1 MPPDLHVEL
10 KRRPIA
16 NYNYVKL
23 LTKSE
28 LAWEYLRRNRGY
40 RKDWRLAAPGRPPK
54 VMLSEGTELLR
65 LRCRH
70 WRAEAWGLCLF
81 R

>member
-1 MPPDLHVEL
+1 MSPEVRVEL
-10 KRRPIA
+10 ERRPLTDYEYIR
-16 NYNYVKL
+16 L
-23 LTKSE
+23 LTRSR

-40 RKDWRLAAPGRPPK
+40 RRDWRLTAPRIPQNIT
-54 VMLSEGTELLR
+54 LSDGTELLR

-81 R
+81 C